1 MHSNINTVALGGD
14 MNPSL
19 GRDLCLSVQVYVC
32 LRFDA
37 ESPVPGLT
45 CILGLSQ

>member
-1 MHSNINTVALGGD
+1 MHSNIKIVALGGD

-19 GRDLCLSVQVYVC
+19 GRDLCLSVRVYVC
-32 LRFDA
+32 LRLDA

>member
-1 MHSNINTVALGGD
+1 MHNNIKIVAVGGD

-19 GRDLCLSVQVYVC
+19 GRDLYLLIRVYMC
-32 LRFDA
+32 LRLDA

-45 CILGLSQ
+45 CSLGLSQ